1 MPNAFHD
8 FDGLMMK
15 DICKIIYPLEF
26 SAPRNIATQ
35 TRKDMDL
42 PLSTSNGQRSGRG
55 LLHSLLYSM
64 HSHSISHYLG

>member
-26 SAPRNIATQ
+26 SAPRNIYS
-35 TRKDMDL
+35 D
-42 PLSTSNGQRSGRG
+42 SNPKRHGPAIVNQ
-55 LLHSLLYSM
+55 
-64 HSHSISHYLG
+64 